1 MESEQ
6 TYDIDVC
13 GIACVIATEDKA
25 RLDSVI
31 GMVEE
36 RMRQIMS
43 QSPKVSVAAAALMTA
58 LEYCD
63 ISSREQEAAQNM
75 REQIRE
81 YIMESQNARIRCEEL
96 MRENDRLRARLAS
109 LEGGGSE

>member
-1 MESEQ
+1 MDSEQ

-13 GIACVIATEDKA
+13 GIGCVVATEDKA
-25 RLDSVI
+25 RLDSVVSL
-31 GMVEE
+31 VEE
-36 RMRQIMS
+36 RMRQIMR
-43 QSPKVSVAAAALMTA
+43 QSTKVSVAAAALMTA

-81 YIMESQNARIRCEEL
+81 YILESQNARMRCDEL
-96 MRENDRLRARLAS
+96 MRENDRLRARLAL
-109 LEGGGSE
+109 LEGENGG